1 MTAKLTQTE
10 RRLILEKV
18 RELTNNGK
26 HELASILF
34 ERHFSIR

>member
-1 MTAKLTQTE
+1 MTNKLTQTE

-18 RELTNNGK
+18 RQLTNEGK
-26 HELASILF
+26 HQLANILF

>member
-1 MTAKLTQTE
+1 MPRKLTQTE
-10 RRLILEKV
+10 RRLILDKV

-26 HELASILF
+26 HQLANMLF